1 MKDYLEEIDFSVKFC
16 DPTHTPPWKKMLK
29 KVKEKKKTYD
39 EKDYAFGIYQI
50 LDFPPE
56 KEKNLKLNLFDLS
69 ELLNK

>member
-16 DPTHTPPWKKMLK
+16 HPTHTPPWKKLLK

-50 LDFPPE
+50 LPNPAE
-56 KEKNLKLNLFDLS
+56 KEKDHKLNLFDSL
-69 ELLNK
+69 ELLSK